1 MRKFIFFFLGMF
13 FPQQAAAITQIVN
26 AGEVLD
32 GGDVHTV
39 VTQRV
44 YGTTK
49 NFTVSGNQQ
58 VMSGGEAYNS
68 NIFPYGQQNVEKGGV
83 SHNTNVQYSAV
94 QNVNGEAYSSTVA
107 SQGIVDVNAGG
118 YAQDTVV
125 NGGML
130 VVSSGA
136 EVKGTVL
143 NGGRENVSGTDEA
156 ASVKSGLQQILN
168 GGVSKYASLS
178 GGLQQVEAGGSSIG
192 AVVSGR
198 GRQKVWGTAE
208 QTSVQKGGIV
218 DVMEGGSVRET
229 AVSGGELVVNPDAFS
244 YNAQMSSGTLSVFG
258 TDTDSIISGGVQ
270 QVESGGIALNSQ
282 VRSGGVQ
289 SVFSGGKAE
298 NTTIDK
304 GGWLFLFSGGSL
316 AGTTKVTEGVVTV
329 VGSNN
334 ISDMQLQ
341 NAAVNIPFSHD
352 FSTLQF
358 DSLNGNGLFGINSS
372 LSEGLSDKILVHSGT
387 GNFGLIIHDYSPD
400 GNIPVKFKIIDEDSG
415 AADSF
420 YLVGDAV
427 DVGAFRY
434 GLRQEGDD
442 WVLVRSQDVSD
453 SAVIAKNTY
462 SSLASLFY
470 THLTPVYN
478 HIRSRRNASGHDNGL
493 WVKGLGQELKFGY
506 KDGTHS
512 KIDIYGTEIGYDREV
527 WRNAGHYISFGVY
540 GGYTSSRQKFDR
552 SGHGDADTQ
561 SLGIYSLF
569 NTESNWFLDLVGT
582 YFWHKQKLTSYTPS
596 GSGVTGKYHTNS
608 WQVSANAGKRIN
620 FEGKWFIEPLVGV
633 NYMHLDSIRYRTN
646 FNTLVEASDSGY
658 FSAHADLVV
667 GKSFNWG
674 KNNFLDTYGRF
685 ALIHDIDGK
694 SKVQIADYTFNEDL
708 SSLRYELGAGVST
721 SWSDDGTA
729 YFEASTQLG
738 SRIKLPWEVNLGIQ
752 YRF

>member
-83 SHNTNVQYSAV
+83 SHNTNVQYYAV

-244 YNAQMSSGTLSVFG
+244 YNTQMSSGTLSVFG
-258 TDTDSIISGGVQ
+258 TDTDSIINGGVQ

-400 GNIPVKFKIIDEDSG
+400 GNIPAKFKIIDEDSG

-453 SAVIAKNTY
+453 SAIIAKNTY

-493 WVKGLGQELKFGY
+493 WVKGLGQELKFG
-506 KDGTHS
+506 
-512 KIDIYGTEIGYDREV
+512 
-527 WRNAGHYISFGVY
+527 
-540 GGYTSSRQKFDR
+540 
-552 SGHGDADTQ
+552 
-561 SLGIYSLF
+561 
-569 NTESNWFLDLVGT
+569 
-582 YFWHKQKLTSYTPS
+582 
-596 GSGVTGKYHTNS
+596 
-608 WQVSANAGKRIN
+608 
-620 FEGKWFIEPLVGV
+620 
-633 NYMHLDSIRYRTN
+633 
-646 FNTLVEASDSGY
+646 
-658 FSAHADLVV
+658 
-667 GKSFNWG
+667 
-674 KNNFLDTYGRF
+674 
-685 ALIHDIDGK
+685 
-694 SKVQIADYTFNEDL
+694 
-708 SSLRYELGAGVST
+708 
-721 SWSDDGTA
+721 
-729 YFEASTQLG
+729 
-738 SRIKLPWEVNLGIQ
+738 
-752 YRF
+752 

>member
-1 MRKFIFFFLGMF
+1 M
-13 FPQQAAAITQIVN
+13 
-26 AGEVLD
+26 
-32 GGDVHTV
+32 
-39 VTQRV
+39 
-44 YGTTK
+44 
-49 NFTVSGNQQ
+49 
-58 VMSGGEAYNS
+58 
-68 NIFPYGQQNVEKGGV
+68 
-83 SHNTNVQYSAV
+83 
-94 QNVNGEAYSSTVA
+94 
-107 SQGIVDVNAGG
+107 
-118 YAQDTVV
+118 
-125 NGGML
+125 
-130 VVSSGA
+130 
-136 EVKGTVL
+136 
-143 NGGRENVSGTDEA
+143 
-156 ASVKSGLQQILN
+156 
-168 GGVSKYASLS
+168 
-178 GGLQQVEAGGSSIG
+178 
-192 AVVSGR
+192 
-198 GRQKVWGTAE
+198 
-208 QTSVQKGGIV
+208 
-218 DVMEGGSVRET
+218 
-229 AVSGGELVVNPDAFS
+229 
-244 YNAQMSSGTLSVFG
+244 
-258 TDTDSIISGGVQ
+258 
-270 QVESGGIALNSQ
+270 
-282 VRSGGVQ
+282 
-289 SVFSGGKAE
+289 
-298 NTTIDK
+298 
-304 GGWLFLFSGGSL
+304 
-316 AGTTKVTEGVVTV
+316 EGVVTV

-400 GNIPVKFKIIDEDSG
+400 GNIPAKFKIIDEDSG

>member
-1 MRKFIFFFLGMF
+1 
-13 FPQQAAAITQIVN
+13 
-26 AGEVLD
+26 
-32 GGDVHTV
+32 
-39 VTQRV
+39 
-44 YGTTK
+44 
-49 NFTVSGNQQ
+49 
-58 VMSGGEAYNS
+58 
-68 NIFPYGQQNVEKGGV
+68 
-83 SHNTNVQYSAV
+83 
-94 QNVNGEAYSSTVA
+94 
-107 SQGIVDVNAGG
+107 
-118 YAQDTVV
+118 
-125 NGGML
+125 
-130 VVSSGA
+130 
-136 EVKGTVL
+136 
-143 NGGRENVSGTDEA
+143 
-156 ASVKSGLQQILN
+156 
-168 GGVSKYASLS
+168 
-178 GGLQQVEAGGSSIG
+178 
-192 AVVSGR
+192 
-198 GRQKVWGTAE
+198 
-208 QTSVQKGGIV
+208 
-218 DVMEGGSVRET
+218 MEGGSVRET

-244 YNAQMSSGTLSVFG
+244 YNTQMSSGTLSVFG

-329 VGSNN
+329 VGSND

-400 GNIPVKFKIIDEDSG
+400 GNIPAKFKIIDEDSG

-694 SKVQIADYTFNEDL
+694 SKVQIADYTFNEDI